1 MISLAQRALFWGAL
15 AVCCSERKH
24 FVEKQQ
30 FADVVC
36 ALPDDGGDHR
46 FLGFF
51 FYDGIT
57 SDVFVF

>member
-1 MISLAQRALFWGAL
+1 MCG
-15 AVCCSERKH
+15 SERKH

-46 FLGFF
+46 FFGGG
-51 FYDGIT
+51 FYDDIT